1 LFAERAAAAEPGF
14 VINESNWRK
23 VAELCRRLDGIPLA
37 LELTSVRLDGSSVD
51 QLIEELDHQLA
62 LAESHHRGGE
72 HRHHTLRATI
82 DWSYQLLSDQE
93 KSLWTRLAIFSADF
107 GVQAATTVCQGG
119 ELVKADVP
127 SLLGSLVEKSMV
139 IRQSVEGAA
148 RYRLLEPMRQFAAE
162 QPQFRATESELR
174 RRLVTWIAELAH
186 SAHSPGPQSENFQRV
201 QLESASVWKAIDMC
215 QREHEYAEQ
224 GIAIL
229 YDLCLYFGNRG
240 SLPDARRAVEHL
252 LQNALPEGR
261 AMAQGLFA
269 AGVFAVD
276 LRDMTAAKRHL
287 TASIRIARLLGDPEM
302 VGWCLFHLA
311 SVAWEEGDRVAELD
325 QTRQMLELSRA
336 MQNEFQYSAALWRLG
351 LTEIERGDA
360 TRGLQMVEEALA
372 TSAHLNE
379 EYYRSLQLW
388 SLAVGRMRLGHLS
401 QAETAGRA
409 ALKLAA
415 GLGDGHSLAITSE
428 CLAWI
433 AAERRDAVK
442 AARLLGYAMETW
454 KSMGGRLFPPL
465 IGYHERCESY
475 ARTALGDERFTDE
488 LRRGEALSQ
497 AEVIDL
503 ASHNG
508 AGKLNAPVRPWA
520 PTPAQSQA
528 DLTGRESEI
537 ARMVAGGLTNKEIA
551 AELVISGR
559 TVEAHV
565 GHILNKLG
573 LNSRIQLA
581 SWVARREPAE
591 PSPTSA
597 GG

>member
-1 LFAERAAAAEPGF
+1 M
-14 VINESNWRK
+14 
-23 VAELCRRLDGIPLA
+23 
-37 LELTSVRLDGSSVD
+37 
-51 QLIEELDHQLA
+51 
-62 LAESHHRGGE
+62 GE
-72 HRHHTLRATI
+72 
-82 DWSYQLLSDQE
+82 
-93 KSLWTRLAIFSADF
+93 
-107 GVQAATTVCQGG
+107 
-119 ELVKADVP
+119 
-127 SLLGSLVEKSMV
+127 
-139 IRQSVEGAA
+139 
-148 RYRLLEPMRQFAAE
+148 
-162 QPQFRATESELR
+162 
-174 RRLVTWIAELAH
+174 
-186 SAHSPGPQSENFQRV
+186 
-201 QLESASVWKAIDMC
+201 
-215 QREHEYAEQ
+215 
-224 GIAIL
+224 
-229 YDLCLYFGNRG
+229 
-240 SLPDARRAVEHL
+240 
-252 LQNALPEGR
+252 
-261 AMAQGLFA
+261 GLFA

-287 TASIRIARLLGDPEM
+287 TESIRIARLLGDPEM

-311 SVAWEEGDRVAELD
+311 SVAWEEGDSVAELD

-351 LTEIERGDA
+351 LTEIERGDP
-360 TRGLQMVEEALA
+360 TRGLEMVEEALA
-372 TSAHLNE
+372 NSAHLNE

-497 AEVIDL
+497 TEVIDL
-503 ASHNG
+503 ASHDG
-508 AGKLNAPVRPWA
+508 AGKLNAPVRTWA
-520 PTPAQSQA
+520 LTPAQSQT

-537 ARMVAGGLTNKEIA
+537 ARMVTGGLTNKEIA
-551 AELVISGR
+551 AELVISAR